1 MDEQK
6 TNIEITE
13 EPAVDEMAEEVTE
26 EASTQDMSAEAEKY
40 EPILKRKAC
49 RKKTEKPDC
58 TAKKSVCAAIAIGA
72 ACCTVLAAAGCA
84 LWLLNKCCEDK
95 P

>member
-49 RKKTEKPDC
+49 RKKTEKRDRC
-58 TAKKSVCAAIAIGA
+58 R
-72 ACCTVLAAAGCA
+72 VLYGLGGRRLRLMAFKQV
-84 LWLLNKCCEDK
+84 LRR
-95 P
+95 